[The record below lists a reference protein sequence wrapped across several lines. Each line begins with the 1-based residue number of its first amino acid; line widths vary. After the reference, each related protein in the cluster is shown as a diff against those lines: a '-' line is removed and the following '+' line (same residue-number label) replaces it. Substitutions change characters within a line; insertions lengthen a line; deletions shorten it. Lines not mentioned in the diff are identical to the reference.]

1 MWIWLLGVALFSLL
15 VAVAALMQAKR
26 SAREAQDNE
35 QRLTQRIEVLEKELS
50 AMMDGA
56 FGVANQLQKVESN
69 LKSTVHQQE
78 QMQQRDMGN
87 LPYNDAVHR
96 VSKGADVDEL
106 VEHCGLSRSE
116 AELVEMLHK
125 KSSPPVIDES
135 EREREQEV
143 ATATHYEQRE
153 SEVTPEE
160 GFKLQPTTDL
170 KERPLESELSQPED
184 DDEPLFCGD
193 LGGEDFQQ
201 ALERAREFQ
210 AQPIAPSE
218 DEQSAA
224 SDPDQQPHEPDER
237 H

>member
-35 QRLTQRIEVLEKELS
+35 QRLNQRIEVLEKELS

-125 KSSPPVIDES
+125 KSSPPVIAEG
-135 EREREQEV
+135 EQEV
-143 ATATHYEQRE
+143 ATAPQYEQQKP
-153 SEVTPEE
+153 EVTPEKAFE
-160 GFKLQPTTDL
+160 LQPGTDL
-170 KERPLESELSQPED
+170 EEESLEPELSQPED
-184 DDEPLFCGD
+184 DDEPLFSGD

-210 AQPIAPSE
+210 TPPIDPSK
-218 DEQSAA
+218 DKQSAA
-224 SDPDQQPHEPDER
+224 SDPDQQSHEPDEGR
-237 H
+237 